1 MDGSTYFIS
10 DIFILHRMSF
20 PMQPSQG
27 FVSLLKPGIF
37 LVLSTVAPFF
47 GNIVFKMIIHI
58 LAVVRILDAIRK
70 GHECHGNLWFLI
82 ISLNC
87 SFSSIPFLMTLK
99 SFKF

>member
-1 MDGSTYFIS
+1 
-10 DIFILHRMSF
+10 MSF
-20 PMQPSQG
+20 PMQPFQG

-37 LVLSTVAPFF
+37 LVLSTVALF

-87 SFSSIPFLMTLK
+87 SFSSIPFLND
-99 SFKF
+99 FKKF

>member
-1 MDGSTYFIS
+1 
-10 DIFILHRMSF
+10 MSF

-27 FVSLLKPGIF
+27 FVSLPKPGIF
-37 LVLSTVAPFF
+37 LVLSTVALF

-70 GHECHGNLWFLI
+70 GHECHGNLGFLI
-82 ISLNC
+82 ISWNC

-99 SFKF
+99 CFKF

>member
-37 LVLSTVAPFF
+37 LVLSTVALF
-47 GNIVFKMIIHI
+47 GIIVFKMIIHI